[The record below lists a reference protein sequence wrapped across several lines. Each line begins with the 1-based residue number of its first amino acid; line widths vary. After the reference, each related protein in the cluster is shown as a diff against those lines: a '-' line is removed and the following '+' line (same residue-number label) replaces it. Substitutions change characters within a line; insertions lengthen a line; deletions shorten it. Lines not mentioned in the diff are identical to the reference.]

1 MRKQYHLT
9 LNCTQ
14 EEAERRLK
22 MQQSPFILGGKVG
35 ENSFKIYKRPTGLI
49 SSRGILRSV
58 FCFYG
63 EYQQTGTNTE
73 ITYQVRPY
81 VTIVITYL
89 ILGLVFLWMI
99 IAAIAIRK
107 DIFLTV
113 FSGTFFLL
121 FFCLITHWEKKK
133 CFADFEKR
141 LNTETC
147 RY

>member
-14 EEAERRLK
+14 EEAQRRLK
-22 MQQSPFILGGKVG
+22 MQQSPFILGEKVD
-35 ENSFKIYKRPTGLI
+35 ENSFKIHKRPTGLL
-49 SSRGILRSV
+49 SSRGILRSA

-63 EYQQTGTNTE
+63 EYQQSGTKTE

-81 VTIVITYL
+81 VTIVSTYL

-113 FSGTFFLL
+113 IFGTFFLL
-121 FFCLITHWEKKK
+121 LFCLITHWKKK
-133 CFADFEKR
+133 NCIADFEKR
-141 LNTETC
+141 LNTETR